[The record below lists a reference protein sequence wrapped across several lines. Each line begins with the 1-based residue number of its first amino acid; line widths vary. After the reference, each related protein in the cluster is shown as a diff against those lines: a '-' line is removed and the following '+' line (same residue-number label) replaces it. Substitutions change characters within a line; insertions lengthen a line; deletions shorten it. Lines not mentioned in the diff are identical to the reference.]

1 MDIIIGSARCDE
13 NGKYRGGKAGDQ
25 TGKEVST
32 QKFYVSSK
40 GWYILRPKNVSHA
53 NALANKMLQ
62 ACNNSN
68 IGYDQS
74 NRLGIIKYGILTS
87 VKTEC
92 DCSSLV
98 RQCIK
103 EAIGKDVGNFTT
115 SNEVAVLVNSGLF
128 DKITYTSSTTLYN
141 GDVLVTKTKGHT
153 VIVVSGNARSSS
165 NSTSSTTTTA
175 SYPTI
180 KRGSKGSY
188 VTKWQNFLLGQNY
201 RTCII
206 GGVRKTLT
214 SDGVFGNITKSI
226 TIRWQKAHGLVGDGV
241 VGKLTWSKAGF

>member
-13 NGKYRGGKAGDQ
+13 NGKYCGGKVGDQ

-40 GWYILRPKNVSHA
+40 GWYILRPKSISHA
-53 NALANKMLQ
+53 NLLANKMLQ
-62 ACNNSN
+62 ACNNKN

-128 DKITYTSSTTLYN
+128 DKISYTSSTTLYS
-141 GDVLVTKTKGHT
+141 GDILVTKTKGHT
-153 VIVVSGNARSSS
+153 VIVVSGNNRSSS
-165 NSTSSTTTTA
+165 SSTAVTKT
-175 SYPTI
+175 SYQTI
-180 KRGSKGSY
+180 KNGSNGDY
-188 VTKWQNFLLGQNY
+188 VVKWQKFLLSQNY
-201 RTCII
+201 KTCVIN
-206 GGVRKTLT
+206 GTRKTL
-214 SDGVFGNITKSI
+214 SVDGVFGDITKSI
-226 TIRWQKAHGLVGDGV
+226 TIIWQNAHGLVGDGV
-241 VGKLTWSKAGF
+241 VGKLTWGKAGF

>member
-13 NGKYRGGKAGDQ
+13 NGKYCGGKVGDQ

-40 GWYILRPKNVSHA
+40 GWYILRPKSISHA
-53 NALANKMLQ
+53 NLLANKMLQ
-62 ACNNSN
+62 ACNNKN

-128 DKITYTSSTTLYN
+128 DKISYTSSTTLYS
-141 GDVLVTKTKGHT
+141 GDILVTKTKGHT
-153 VIVVSGNARSSS
+153 VIVVSGNNRSSS
-165 NSTSSTTTTA
+165 SSTAVTKT
-175 SYPTI
+175 SYQTI
-180 KRGSKGSY
+180 KNGSNGDY
-188 VTKWQNFLLGQNY
+188 VVKWQKFLLSQNY
-201 RTCII
+201 KTCVTN
-206 GGVRKTLT
+206 GTRKTL
-214 SDGVFGNITKSI
+214 SVDGVFGDITKSI
-226 TIRWQKAHGLVGDGV
+226 TIIWQNAHGLVGDGV
-241 VGKLTWSKAGF
+241 VGKLTWTKAGF

>member
-13 NGKYRGGKAGDQ
+13 NGKYCGGKVGDQ

-40 GWYILRPKNVSHA
+40 GWYVLRPKSISHA
-53 NALANKMLQ
+53 SLLANKMLQ
-62 ACNNSN
+62 ACNNKN

-128 DKITYTSSTTLYN
+128 DKISYTSSTTLYS
-141 GDVLVTKTKGHT
+141 GDILVTKTKGHT
-153 VIVVSGNARSSS
+153 VIVVSGNNRSSS
-165 NSTSSTTTTA
+165 SSTTVTKT
-175 SYPTI
+175 SYQTI
-180 KRGSKGSY
+180 KNGSSGDY
-188 VTKWQNFLLGQNY
+188 VVKWQKFLLSQNY
-201 RTCII
+201 KTCVTN
-206 GGVRKTLT
+206 GTRKML
-214 SDGVFGNITKSI
+214 SVDGVFGDITKSI
-226 TIRWQKAHGLVGDGV
+226 TIRWQNAHGLVGDGV

>member
-13 NGKYRGGKAGDQ
+13 NGKYSGGKVGDQ

-40 GWYILRPKNVSHA
+40 GWYILRPKSISHA
-53 NALANKMLQ
+53 SLLANKMLQ
-62 ACNNSN
+62 ACNNKN

-128 DKITYTSSTTLYN
+128 DKVSYTSSTTLYS
-141 GDVLVTKTKGHT
+141 GDILVTKTKGHT
-153 VIVVSGNARSSS
+153 VIVVSGNNRSSS
-165 NSTSSTTTTA
+165 SSTTVTKT
-175 SYPTI
+175 SYQTI
-180 KRGSKGSY
+180 KNGSNGDY
-188 VTKWQNFLLGQNY
+188 VVKWQKFLLSQNY
-201 RTCII
+201 KTCVTN
-206 GGVRKTLT
+206 GTRKML
-214 SDGVFGNITKSI
+214 SVDGVFGDITKSI
-226 TIRWQKAHGLVGDGV
+226 TIRWQNAHGLVGDGV

>member
-13 NGKYRGGKAGDQ
+13 NGKYCGGKVGDQ

-40 GWYILRPKNVSHA
+40 GWYILRPKSISHA
-53 NALANKMLQ
+53 NLLANKMLQ
-62 ACNNSN
+62 ACNNKN

-128 DKITYTSSTTLYN
+128 DKISYTSSTTLYS
-141 GDVLVTKTKGHT
+141 GDILVTKTKGHT
-153 VIVVSGNARSSS
+153 VIVVSGNNRSSS
-165 NSTSSTTTTA
+165 SSTTVTKT
-175 SYPTI
+175 SYQTI
-180 KRGSKGSY
+180 KNGSNGDY
-188 VTKWQNFLLGQNY
+188 VVKWQKFLLSQNY
-201 RTCII
+201 KTCVTN
-206 GGVRKTLT
+206 GTRKML
-214 SDGVFGNITKSI
+214 SVDGVFGDITKSI
-226 TIRWQKAHGLVGDGV
+226 TIRWQNAHGLVGDGV

>member
-13 NGKYRGGKAGDQ
+13 NGKYCGGKVGDQ

-40 GWYILRPKNVSHA
+40 GWYILRPKSISHA
-53 NALANKMLQ
+53 NLLANKMLQ
-62 ACNNSN
+62 ACNNKN

-115 SNEVAVLVNSGLF
+115 SNEVVVLVNSGLF
-128 DKITYTSSTTLYN
+128 DKISYTSSTTLYS
-141 GDVLVTKTKGHT
+141 GDILVTKTKGHT
-153 VIVVSGNARSSS
+153 VIVVSGNNRSSS
-165 NSTSSTTTTA
+165 SSTTVTKT
-175 SYPTI
+175 SYQTI
-180 KRGSKGSY
+180 KNGSNGDY
-188 VTKWQNFLLGQNY
+188 VVKWQKFLLSQNY
-201 RTCII
+201 KTCVTN
-206 GGVRKTLT
+206 GTRKML
-214 SDGVFGNITKSI
+214 SVDGVFGDITKSI
-226 TIRWQKAHGLVGDGV
+226 TIRWQNAHGLVGDGV

>member
-13 NGKYRGGKAGDQ
+13 NGKYCGGKVGDQ

-40 GWYILRPKNVSHA
+40 GWYILRPKSISHA
-53 NALANKMLQ
+53 NLLANKMLQ
-62 ACNNSN
+62 ACNNKN

-115 SNEVAVLVNSGLF
+115 SNEVDVLVNSGLF
-128 DKITYTSSTTLYN
+128 DKISYTSSTTLYS
-141 GDVLVTKTKGHT
+141 GDILVTKTKGHT
-153 VIVVSGNARSSS
+153 VIVVSGNNRSSS
-165 NSTSSTTTTA
+165 SSTTVTKT
-175 SYPTI
+175 SYQTI
-180 KRGSKGSY
+180 KNGSNGDY
-188 VTKWQNFLLGQNY
+188 VVKWQKFLLSQNY
-201 RTCII
+201 KTCVTN
-206 GGVRKTLT
+206 GTRKML
-214 SDGVFGNITKSI
+214 SVDGVFGDITKSI
-226 TIRWQKAHGLVGDGV
+226 TIRWQNAHGLVGDGV

>member
-13 NGKYRGGKAGDQ
+13 NGKYCGGKVGDQ

-40 GWYILRPKNVSHA
+40 GWYILRPKSISHA
-53 NALANKMLQ
+53 NLLANKMLQ
-62 ACNNSN
+62 ACNNKN

-128 DKITYTSSTTLYN
+128 DKISYTSPTTLYS
-141 GDVLVTKTKGHT
+141 GDILVTKTKGHT
-153 VIVVSGNARSSS
+153 VIVVSGNNRRSSG
-165 NSTSSTTTTA
+165 STTVTKT
-175 SYPTI
+175 SYQTI
-180 KRGSKGSY
+180 KNGSNGEY
-188 VTKWQNFLLGQNY
+188 VVKWQKFLLSQNY
-201 RTCII
+201 KTCVTN
-206 GGVRKTLT
+206 GTRKML
-214 SDGVFGNITKSI
+214 SVDGVFGDITKSI
-226 TIRWQKAHGLVGDGV
+226 TIRWQNAHGLVGDGV
-241 VGKLTWSKAGF
+241 VGKLTWSKAGFHK

>member
-13 NGKYRGGKAGDQ
+13 NGKYSGGKVGDQ

-40 GWYILRPKNVSHA
+40 GWYILRPKSISHA
-53 NALANKMLQ
+53 SLLANKMLQ
-62 ACNNSN
+62 ACNNKN

-128 DKITYTSSTTLYN
+128 DKISYTSSTTLYS
-141 GDVLVTKTKGHT
+141 GDILVTKTKGHT
-153 VIVVSGNARSSS
+153 VIVVSGNNRSSS
-165 NSTSSTTTTA
+165 SSTTVTKT
-175 SYPTI
+175 SYQTI
-180 KRGSKGSY
+180 KKGSNGDY
-188 VTKWQNFLLGQNY
+188 VVKWQKFLLSQNY
-201 RTCII
+201 KTCVTN
-206 GGVRKTLT
+206 GTRKML
-214 SDGVFGNITKSI
+214 SVDGVFGDITKSI
-226 TIRWQKAHGLVGDGV
+226 TIRWQNAHGLVGDGV

>member
-13 NGKYRGGKAGDQ
+13 NGKYSGGKVGDQ
-25 TGKEVST
+25 TVKEVST

-62 ACNNSN
+62 ACNNKN

-74 NRLGIIKYGILTS
+74 NRLGIVTYGIETKT
-87 VKTEC
+87 KTEC

-128 DKITYTSSTTLYN
+128 DKISYTSSTTLYS
-141 GDVLVTKTKGHT
+141 GDILVTKTKGHT
-153 VIVVSGNARSSS
+153 VIVVSGNNRSSS
-165 NSTSSTTTTA
+165 SSTT
-175 SYPTI
+175 
-180 KRGSKGSY
+180 
-188 VTKWQNFLLGQNY
+188 VTK
-201 RTCII
+201 
-206 GGVRKTLT
+206 T
-214 SDGVFGNITKSI
+214 SY
-226 TIRWQKAHGLVGDGV
+226 
-241 VGKLTWSKAGF
+241 

>member
-13 NGKYRGGKAGDQ
+13 NGKYCGGKVGDQ

-32 QKFYVSSK
+32 QKFYASSK
-40 GWYILRPKNVSHA
+40 GWYILRPKSISHA
-53 NALANKMLQ
+53 NLLANKMLQ
-62 ACNNSN
+62 ACNNKN

-115 SNEVAVLVNSGLF
+115 SNEVVVLVNSGLF
-128 DKITYTSSTTLYN
+128 DKISYTSSTTLYS
-141 GDVLVTKTKGHT
+141 GDILVTKTKGHT
-153 VIVVSGNARSSS
+153 VIVVSGNNRSSS
-165 NSTSSTTTTA
+165 SSTTVTKT
-175 SYPTI
+175 SYQTI
-180 KRGSKGSY
+180 KNGSNGDY
-188 VTKWQNFLLGQNY
+188 VVKWQKFLLSQNY
-201 RTCII
+201 KTCVTN
-206 GGVRKTLT
+206 GTRKML
-214 SDGVFGNITKSI
+214 SVDGVFGDITKSI
-226 TIRWQKAHGLVGDGV
+226 TIRWQNAHGLVGDGV

>member
-13 NGKYRGGKAGDQ
+13 NGKYCGGKVGDQ

-40 GWYILRPKNVSHA
+40 GWYILRPKSISHA
-53 NALANKMLQ
+53 NLLANKMLQ
-62 ACNNSN
+62 ACNNKN

-128 DKITYTSSTTLYN
+128 DKITYTSSTTLYS
-141 GDVLVTKTKGHT
+141 GDILVTKTKGHT
-153 VIVVSGNARSSS
+153 VIVVSGNNRSSS
-165 NSTSSTTTTA
+165 SSTTVTKT
-175 SYPTI
+175 SYQTI
-180 KRGSKGSY
+180 KNGSNGDY
-188 VTKWQNFLLGQNY
+188 VVKWQKFLLSQNY
-201 RTCII
+201 KTCVTN
-206 GGVRKTLT
+206 GTRKML
-214 SDGVFGNITKSI
+214 SVDGVFGDITKSI
-226 TIRWQKAHGLVGDGV
+226 TIRWQNAHGLVGDGV